1 MKKLWSKQRGF
12 TLIEMAIV
20 LFIISLL
27 ILIILPNLASERKH
41 AVKIHRNAMVT
52 VVQTQLDL
60 YENDNGRKAGS
71 LSQLR
76 QSDYLTDAQVKKA
89 HDEHIVVHNGQ
100 AQQQ

>member
-1 MKKLWSKQRGF
+1 MKKSWKKQQAF

-27 ILIILPNLASERKH
+27 VLIVLPNLAAERKH

-60 YENDNGRKAGS
+60 YENDNGKRASS
-71 LSQLR
+71 LAQLR
-76 QSDYLTDAQVKKA
+76 QGDYLTDAQLKKA

-100 AQQQ
+100 ARQQ